1 MLNGELGGLL
11 RSSRNWVSE
20 GPRACRFPCVGVEAS
35 SASTVASVL
44 TEGGARM
51 DVPWLLKPSRLSEDE
66 TVRSVEE
73 SRPTRG
79 RCVISFGD
87 PDTTKTTGEAVR
99 PFLSE
104 EMSRAEEV
112 LTLSTDALRVEA
124 AFLA

>member
-1 MLNGELGGLL
+1 
-11 RSSRNWVSE
+11 
-20 GPRACRFPCVGVEAS
+20 
-35 SASTVASVL
+35 
-44 TEGGARM
+44 M

-104 EMSRAEEV
+104 EMSRAAEV
-112 LTLSTDALRVEA
+112 LTLSRQLSWHNRREA
-124 AFLA
+124 ANERAWLCSGSVAGRFD